1 MKKWRKARKYLLL
14 IHIHISREFILIFSF
29 RNERIKRTGSKTA
42 SDTSTLFR
50 VWLVIFL
57 FLAFVCLKEKMNC
70 YLTPFKV
77 LLATQEMEEE
87 DEKEVR
93 NTKQAG
99 KRPHEIPPAAQ
110 DTHTRQHL
118 SLSLIRM

>member
-1 MKKWRKARKYLLL
+1 M
-14 IHIHISREFILIFSF
+14 E
-29 RNERIKRTGSKTA
+29 
-42 SDTSTLFR
+42 
-50 VWLVIFL
+50 
-57 FLAFVCLKEKMNC
+57 
-70 YLTPFKV
+70 
-77 LLATQEMEEE
+77 EEE

-118 SLSLIRM
+118 SLSLS

>member
-1 MKKWRKARKYLLL
+1 M
-14 IHIHISREFILIFSF
+14 E
-29 RNERIKRTGSKTA
+29 
-42 SDTSTLFR
+42 
-50 VWLVIFL
+50 
-57 FLAFVCLKEKMNC
+57 
-70 YLTPFKV
+70 
-77 LLATQEMEEE
+77 EEE

-118 SLSLIRM
+118 SLSHKDVIFFQAARNLF

>member
-1 MKKWRKARKYLLL
+1 M
-14 IHIHISREFILIFSF
+14 
-29 RNERIKRTGSKTA
+29 
-42 SDTSTLFR
+42 
-50 VWLVIFL
+50 
-57 FLAFVCLKEKMNC
+57 
-70 YLTPFKV
+70 

-118 SLSLIRM
+118 SLSHKDVISFKQQETCSNRRGTQNERQITQTNELAVPAKNLLLVPSTLTRLKKRPKSLRQHTP